1 MLSSLLATASALA
14 VASSSAVQPCPDSL
28 GVRLTKLGFSLA
40 AESEIESVIHCTR
53 VSGTE
58 SVAFAAVIERRVD
71 NPDFESLAE
80 YDLLVGLAGTDGG
93 VTSPTIHAH
102 IGDNSGF
109 FLTATSL
116 QPVGNHYGAPA
127 FLVTFTSRNNSQ
139 VSYATVTEG
148 LLLRF
153 TPQVD
158 GISYEP
164 KLLPLTRRFAVAG
177 LTTESGSEACS
188 SATAQLTHEIVPVA
202 EGQSV
207 AITRR
212 SRSTS
217 SGNSDSCE
225 ERVEQLGARQ
235 VSVPTTTTWIEI
247 PDIWEGESAGE
258 ALP

>member
-1 MLSSLLATASALA
+1 M
-14 VASSSAVQPCPDSL
+14 
-28 GVRLTKLGFSLA
+28 A
-40 AESEIESVIHCTR
+40 AEREIESVINCTR

-58 SVAFAAVIERRVD
+58 SVAFSAVIERRVD
-71 NPDFESLAE
+71 NPDYENPAE
-80 YDLLVGLAGTDGG
+80 FDLLVGLADADGG
-93 VTSPTIHAH
+93 VTSPTIHAQ

-116 QPVGNHYGAPA
+116 QPAGNHYGAPA
-127 FLVTFTSRNNSQ
+127 FLVTFTSRNHSQ

-153 TPQVD
+153 TPQID
-158 GISYEP
+158 DITSEQ
-164 KLLPLTRRFAVAG
+164 KLLPLTRRFAIEG
-177 LTTESGSEACS
+177 LTTESGSDPCS
-188 SATAQLTHEIVPVA
+188 SATAQLSHEIVLVA

-217 SGNSDSCE
+217 IGNSDSCE
-225 ERVEQLGARQ
+225 ELVEQLGAAQ
-235 VSVPTTTTWIEI
+235 ISVPTTATWIEI
-247 PDIWEGESAGE
+247 PDRWEGEHAGD